1 MASAGKDPAA
11 RFSSRP
17 NRRPAA
23 VAVLFALGL
32 VACGGSG
39 GEDGAEGEEA
49 ASAVTDRL
57 EEVGFRTPESVLH
70 DAADDVYL
78 VSNINGEP
86 TARDDDGFI
95 SRVSPDG
102 SVDSLKWVDGAA
114 GDFTLNAPKGMA
126 IVGDSLYVTDID
138 CVRVFVRS
146 TGAHSHDV
154 CFEEATFLNDLAVD
168 ENDVLYVT
176 DTGTEETPGAVYR
189 FTADGSRARLAEGEI
204 LGGPN
209 GITFTPR
216 GLLVVSFG
224 SGEIYRLNAAGEQ
237 TPVAPRSDRQ
247 LDGIVFRDDQSFF
260 FSSWGDSTVY
270 QVGTD
275 GAVSRI
281 VENVAAP
288 ADIGYDVGRSRLLIP
303 LFQDDAVLFA
313 DVEPEQGAAGG

>member
-11 RFSSRP
+11 RFSSRS

-23 VAVLFALGL
+23 VAALLAVGL
-32 VACGGSG
+32 VACGGG
-39 GEDGAEGEEA
+39 GEDGGEGEEA
-49 ASAVTDRL
+49 ASAVTDRI

-70 DAADDVYL
+70 DGADDVYL

-138 CVRVFVRS
+138 CVRVFVRP

-189 FTADGSRARLAEGEI
+189 FTADGSRAQLTEGEI

-209 GITFTPR
+209 GIAFTPR

-288 ADIGYDVGRSRLLIP
+288 ADIGYDPGRSRLLIP